1 MGIQPESGI
10 TPGSN
15 ITNIRLGMQPSKPA
29 AHGLQIFFAESAF
42 DAREYFVLLKAHMIV
57 EYFREA
63 GLRFK
68 PDGQFFRAQTL
79 QIPHRGAYLRML
91 GQQANCSPVLI

>member
-10 TPGSN
+10 TPDSN

-63 GLRFK
+63 GPRLNRDGEILR
-68 PDGQFFRAQTL
+68 AHTL
-79 QIPHRGAYLRML
+79 ANPHRGADLRML
-91 GQQANCSPVLI
+91 RQQGKDST